1 MESLVSII
9 VLTYNSAAF
18 VRETLESVKSQ
29 SYRNIELIITD
40 DHSKDDTVEICTS
53 WLSDNKNRFTRV
65 ELLISEKNTGIPANC
80 NRGVA
85 ASGGEWVKLIAGD
98 DILEPDMLLKLFHHI
113 KVNKDIS
120 LLWTNIG
127 TFYDA
132 KEGRIVRIPDG
143 ISALGINQEG
153 VTCEQ
158 QFQVLLR
165 SNPVFAGGLIIKR
178 EVFGKTGLFDERYPS
193 FEDRPFLHRALLNG
207 YKLHYLDIVG
217 AYYRKHQDS
226 VQISSPDML
235 RNNHRIDVYTYELT
249 MIKHFRNIIEKT
261 FLYLDASYNIFYIKH
276 LSNKK
281 NMINKVLLYGPSL
294 FMRQIINGFSRR
306 YLK

>member
-113 KVNKDIS
+113 KGNKDIS

-261 FLYLDASYNIFYIKH
+261 FLYLDASYNIFYVKH

>member
-113 KVNKDIS
+113 KGNKDIS

-132 KEGRIVRIPDG
+132 KEGRNVRIPDG

-178 EVFGKTGLFDERYPS
+178 QVFGKTGLFDDRYPS

-261 FLYLDASYNIFYIKH
+261 FLYLDASYNIFYVKH

>member
-113 KVNKDIS
+113 KGNKDIS

-178 EVFGKTGLFDERYPS
+178 EVFGKTGRFDERYPS

-261 FLYLDASYNIFYIKH
+261 FLYLDASYNIFYVKH

>member
-113 KVNKDIS
+113 KGNKDIS

-158 QFQVLLR
+158 QFQGLLR

-261 FLYLDASYNIFYIKH
+261 FLYLDASYNIFYVKH

>member
-53 WLSDNKNRFTRV
+53 WLSDNKNRFTRG

-113 KVNKDIS
+113 KGNKDIS

-261 FLYLDASYNIFYIKH
+261 FLYLDASYNIFYVKH